1 MRRAVPTQLHD
12 VIVEMFRARPERAR
26 ELLVACADVE
36 VGHGLCEGASIYLSQ
51 SLPSEYRAD
60 AVTVREFPRAIQR
73 ILEAFVKTKYQYRS
87 EFAVRHRS
95 EAIQDAL
102 IELVRSKVGSI
113 EPYLQDRIYATD
125 EEQALKLIVAVG
137 AATADE
143 MLAILERD
151 LPSAVLP
158 PP

>member
-1 MRRAVPTQLHD
+1 VRQVT
-12 VIVEMFRARPERAR
+12 
-26 ELLVACADVE
+26 
-36 VGHGLCEGASIYLSQ
+36 
-51 SLPSEYRAD
+51 RAD
-60 AVTVREFPRAIQR
+60 EALRAPELAVLSVLAHRDPGSAIVALAAIDTMPTDVGKLYFDLVMREFPRAVQR

-102 IELVRSKVGSI
+102 IELVRSKVGTL

-125 EEQALKLIVAVG
+125 ELQALKLIGAVG
-137 AATADE
+137 PASADE
-143 MLAILERD
+143 TLTILERE